1 MGRHFHG
8 NELRFQGLW
17 DGLHG
22 DRLQVR
28 VHIGSIGEAQKGLG
42 RVADAGRH
50 QSAVWGAADGAR
62 HRLVCE
68 LWVKV
73 AQVIGAGL

>member
-1 MGRHFHG
+1 MGWC
-8 NELRFQGLW
+8 LR
-17 DGLHG
+17 G

-28 VHIGSIGEAQKGLG
+28 VHSRGIGEAQKGLG
-42 RVADAGRH
+42 RVTDAGSH

-62 HRLVCE
+62 HWLVCE

-73 AQVIGAGL
+73 SQVIRASLKNLIK